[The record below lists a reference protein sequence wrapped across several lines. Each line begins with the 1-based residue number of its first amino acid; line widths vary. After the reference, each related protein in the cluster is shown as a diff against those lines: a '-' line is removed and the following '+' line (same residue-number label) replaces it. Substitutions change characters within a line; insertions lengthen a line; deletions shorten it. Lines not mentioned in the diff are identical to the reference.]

1 MNRKYKYTFLT
12 LLLGTAFMIGSM
24 LCMRWILEVREKQ
37 LLTENGKA
45 AVESPVRAWQEWEQK
60 EQTATHKLTMEQME
74 EAIQFWNNRIGE
86 TIHDPVEGQISM
98 EEAIESGKQWLTMM
112 GEEKQIYSI
121 TAILSAGY
129 QRESAKKQLEPYHS
143 FWTIEFSNQT
153 VRTTLYLNAVTGQ
166 VWSAKMIWKDDI
178 QEKPYPQ
185 VQLKIFIES
194 AGLKAENKTVATVNN
209 NEIQAHLAV
218 KDSLLYAQMRYRRV
232 DSDSSTIFEY
242 DYYSTNEMIFDSYGI
257 ITYDLYVNEKTVR

>member
-24 LCMRWILEVREKQ
+24 LCMRWILEVRERQ

-45 AVESPVRAWQEWEQK
+45 AVESPVRAWQEWEKK
-60 EQTATHKLTMEQME
+60 EQTANHKLTIEQME

-98 EEAIESGKQWLTMM
+98 EEAIELGKQWLTIM
-112 GEEKQIYSI
+112 GEKKQIYSI
-121 TAILSAGY
+121 TATLSAGY
-129 QRESAKKQLEPYHS
+129 QRESPKKQLEPYYS

-166 VWSAKMIWKDDI
+166 VWSAKIIWNDDI
-178 QEKPYPQ
+178 QEKLYPQ
-185 VQLKIFIES
+185 EQLKIFIES
-194 AGLKAENKTVATVNN
+194 AGLQAENKTEVTKDDYGM
-209 NEIQAHLAV
+209 QAHCAV
-218 KDSLLYAQMRYRRV
+218 KNSLLYAQVSYQRV
-232 DSDSSTIFEY
+232 DIEEGWILKYYVY
-242 DYYSTNEMIFDSYGI
+242 DNNENLFDSYGM
-257 ITYDLYVNEKTVR
+257 ITYNFFTNKRP

>member
-24 LCMRWILEVREKQ
+24 LCMRWILEVRERQ

-98 EEAIESGKQWLTMM
+98 EEAIELGKQWLTMM
-112 GEEKQIYSI
+112 GEKKQIYSI
-121 TAILSAGY
+121 TATLSAGY
-129 QRESAKKQLEPYHS
+129 QRESPKKQLEPYYS

-166 VWSAKMIWKDDI
+166 VWSAKIIWNDDI
-178 QEKPYPQ
+178 QEKLYPQ
-185 VQLKIFIES
+185 EQLKIFIES
-194 AGLKAENKTVATVNN
+194 AGLQAENKTEVTKDDYGM
-209 NEIQAHLAV
+209 QAHCAV
-218 KDSLLYAQMRYRRV
+218 KNSLLYAQVSYQRV
-232 DSDSSTIFEY
+232 DLKEGWILVYD
-242 DYYSTNEMIFDSYGI
+242 DYYNNENLFDSYGM
-257 ITYDLYVNEKTVR
+257 ITYNFFTNKRP